1 VNGKRRGFGPAS
13 FFLIRLDLG
22 GSPAGYSDDC
32 LANSPKLKV
41 LCMMRLAG
49 GEGGSIPPRGSFFY
63 IRGACMIPMVMAAM
77 GLNKPDHNKVQEP
90 VEDSPVAW

>member
-1 VNGKRRGFGPAS
+1 MNGERRSSCKSFPLPCGVSVQEMAAS

-32 LANSPKLKV
+32 FADSPKLKV

-49 GEGGSIPPRGSFFY
+49 GAGVRFPRE
-63 IRGACMIPMVMAAM
+63 V
-77 GLNKPDHNKVQEP
+77 LLT
-90 VEDSPVAW
+90 